1 MEMDGHGTSAN
12 FFAQNS
18 SKVSPYRW
26 RNRPPPPA
34 RGHRRTDWIGVPSGM
49 NFEVKVCIGGEM
61 DILEADF
68 PGLGSSMTFVVYV
81 HRYLRCGFSM
91 ASTANI
97 PYFPESD
104 HRLVQSLQHLSDREL
119 VSLFQQHP
127 GAGRYFTAI
136 FCRYSP
142 MVYSLIRHSARSPV
156 QADYLFALTWRH
168 ILHELNGLLCPAATE
183 DNQKPFTL
191 QNWLINVTALCI
203 NQAVIPEV
211 ETIHYSLAQASPP
224 LWCYLEQ
231 ALDRLPPLERLVLV
245 MALTFRWSETRI
257 VAYLR
262 AEGETLS
269 AADVRQTLDQ
279 AYRRL
284 GEILPEDIRII
295 YLNYQ
300 PPQEAAVAE
309 GNPLDE
315 DLLAGVFDWPD
326 TVATRLAQAVPTPQS

>member
-1 MEMDGHGTSAN
+1 
-12 FFAQNS
+12 
-18 SKVSPYRW
+18 
-26 RNRPPPPA
+26 
-34 RGHRRTDWIGVPSGM
+34 
-49 NFEVKVCIGGEM
+49 
-61 DILEADF
+61 
-68 PGLGSSMTFVVYV
+68 
-81 HRYLRCGFSM
+81 M
-91 ASTANI
+91 ASAANI

-119 VSLFQQHP
+119 VSLFQRHP
-127 GAGRYFTAI
+127 EAGRYFTAI

-168 ILHELNGLLCPAATE
+168 ILHELTGLACPTAEATE
-183 DNQKPFTL
+183 DSQKPFTL

-211 ETIHYSLAQASPP
+211 ESIHYSLAQASPP
-224 LWCYLEQ
+224 FWCYLEQ

-245 MALTFRWSETRI
+245 MALTFRWSEARI

-262 AEGETLS
+262 AEGDQIS

-284 GEILPEDIRII
+284 EEALPEDIRII
-295 YLNYQ
+295 YLNHQ
-300 PPQEAAVAE
+300 PPQESEVSGADA
-309 GNPLDE
+309 LDD
-315 DLLAGVFDWPD
+315 DLLEGVFDWPD
-326 TVATRLAQAVPTPQS
+326 AVAEALAPSLSAPARRE